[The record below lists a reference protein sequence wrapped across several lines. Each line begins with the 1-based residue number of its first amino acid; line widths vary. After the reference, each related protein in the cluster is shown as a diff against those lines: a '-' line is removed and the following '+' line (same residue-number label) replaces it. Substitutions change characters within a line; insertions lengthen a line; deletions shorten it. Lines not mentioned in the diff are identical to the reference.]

1 MPFASQGA
9 PVAAQCGDVL
19 TPGSLRV
26 RVGGLGLCRLYVD
39 GVPIALRPVPIITS
53 PETTLVRRVLVE
65 GVPSAVVGDEVAFHV
80 ISLTGVF
87 HGPMDP
93 TSTIEIF
100 PTKILPTQTRV
111 NIG

>member
-9 PVAAQCGDVL
+9 PVTAQCGDIL

-26 RVGGLGLCRLYVD
+26 RVGGLGLCRLYID
-39 GVPIALRPVPIITS
+39 GVPIALPPVPIITS

-65 GVPSAVVGDEVAFHV
+65 GVPSAVVGDEVAFHLL
-80 ISLTGVF
+80 SPTGLG
-87 HGPMDP
+87 HGPVP
-93 TSTIEIF
+93 SPI